1 MKKLVVS
8 FSGGETSAFMAQWLW
23 QNKKLD
29 YDMKFIFANTGA
41 ENEETLVFIDR
52 CSKFFGFP
60 VVWLE
65 SEPIHIERKGTQ
77 HRVVD
82 FKTASRDGE
91 PFERV
96 VKKYGIPNQAFP
108 HCTRELKLAPI
119 RSYMK
124 ATEWQDAE
132 TAIGIRVDEF
142 DRMSASA
149 KENRLVYPLIS
160 WLPTTKPQ
168 INTFWRDQPF
178 RLELKGYQGNC
189 VTCWKKS
196 DAKLYKIAQEN
207 PRAFNLFDGL
217 EKQYGE
223 AGSEKRKAKMAGRK
237 MTFFRRGR
245 SALDILTEAKTAGDF
260 SVIDDASIY
269 ENESC
274 DVYAECV

>member
-41 ENEETLVFIDR
+41 ENEETLIFIDR

-207 PRAFNLFDGL
+207 PLAFNLFDGL

>member
-41 ENEETLVFIDR
+41 ENEETLSFIDR

-217 EKQYGE
+217 EKRYGE

>member
-41 ENEETLVFIDR
+41 ENEETLIFIDR

>member
-41 ENEETLVFIDR
+41 ENEETLSFIDR

-217 EKQYGE
+217 EKRYGE

-274 DVYAECV
+274 DVYTECV

>member
-96 VKKYGIPNQAFP
+96 VKKYGTPNQAFP
-108 HCTRELKLAPI
+108 HCTRELKLLYPI
-119 RSYMK
+119 LYES
-124 ATEWQDAE
+124 D
-132 TAIGIRVDEF
+132 RV
-142 DRMSASA
+142 A
-149 KENRLVYPLIS
+149 
-160 WLPTTKPQ
+160 
-168 INTFWRDQPF
+168 
-178 RLELKGYQGNC
+178 
-189 VTCWKKS
+189 
-196 DAKLYKIAQEN
+196 
-207 PRAFNLFDGL
+207 
-217 EKQYGE
+217 
-223 AGSEKRKAKMAGRK
+223 
-237 MTFFRRGR
+237 RR
-245 SALDILTEAKTAGDF
+245 
-260 SVIDDASIY
+260 
-269 ENESC
+269 
-274 DVYAECV
+274 

>member
-41 ENEETLVFIDR
+41 ENEETLIFIDR

-207 PRAFNLFDGL
+207 PLAFNLFDGL

-274 DVYAECV
+274 DVYTECV

>member
-41 ENEETLVFIDR
+41 ENEETLIFIDR

-207 PRAFNLFDGL
+207 PRAFDLFDGL

>member
-274 DVYAECV
+274 DVYTECV

>member
-41 ENEETLVFIDR
+41 ENEETLFFIDR

>member
-41 ENEETLVFIDR
+41 ENEETLIFIDR

-274 DVYAECV
+274 DVYTECV